1 MESLGDAYG
10 GSRWNGRD
18 PRRVYAGVVLFAVGV
33 LAVVVGILIV
43 TTPLGTLLG
52 ADSATE
58 AQSLAGVLAGLGV
71 PASLASVVVVLP
83 STRRERVGVLAGTLL
98 CVVGVGLFAYAY
110 PTRWTGTA
118 QSLAFPTTMVYF
130 LGGSLAFWFVFT
142 AVAGYRIRNN
152 PHGTVRLEL
161 RREGETKTVE
171 LSREE
176 YAEYKQVVRGDGGET
191 EQVIRELEER
201 VDE

>member
-58 AQSLAGVLAGLGV
+58 SQSLAGVLAGLGV

-83 STRRERVGVLAGTLL
+83 ATRRERVGVLAGTLL

-110 PTRWTGTA
+110 PARWTGTA
-118 QSLAFPTTMVYF
+118 QSLAFPTTTVYF

-161 RREGETKTVE
+161 RREGETRTVE
-171 LSREE
+171 LSRQE
-176 YAEYKQVVRGDGGET
+176 YSEYKQVVRGDGGET